1 VVANAQVDPRVRNGA
16 LGFTGATQDLPQHT
30 VGGGSLLVFAVPA
43 AQRGAQSNQGQSGQA
58 LAAPQPNELQR

>member
-30 VGGGSLLVFAVPA
+30 VGGGTLLVFAVPTAQRA
-43 AQRGAQSNQGQSGQA
+43 AQPNQA
-58 LAAPQPNELQR
+58 VPPQPNEPQR